1 MANVQPPNI
10 QKTYEENQRIKLRES
25 NQREGEKAKS
35 KTNEIYDQKL
45 DKKSKQIT
53 DIIYEN
59 SSKSSSYSSYSEQ
72 NLKDDSPSRLKY
84 SRGIY
89 YLILILNICLPGSG
103 TIIAGCGWGNNRRR
117 ELIFRGIIQFF
128 TTIFLV
134 GWIQAIHDACYY
146 FKYNEYYQ

>member
-1 MANVQPPNI
+1 MSNVQPLNI
-10 QKTYEENQRIKLRES
+10 SKTIEENQRIKLKES
-25 NQREGEKAKS
+25 IEREGEKAKS

-45 DKKSKQIT
+45 DIKSKKIT
-53 DIIYEN
+53 DKKYEN
-59 SSKSSSYSSYSEQ
+59 SSISSSYSEQ

>member
-1 MANVQPPNI
+1 MANVQPQNI
-10 QKTYEENQRIKLRES
+10 PKAIEEDQRIKIIES
-25 NQREGEKAKS
+25 NEREGEKAKS
-35 KTNEIYDQKL
+35 KANEIINQKL

-59 SSKSSSYSSYSEQ
+59 SPTSSSYSVQ
-72 NLKDDSPSRLKY
+72 NLKDDFPSRLKY

>member
-1 MANVQPPNI
+1 MANEPRNI
-10 QKTYEENQRIKLRES
+10 SKTIEEDQRTDTKES
-25 NQREGEKAKS
+25 IERKGKIAKS
-35 KTNEIYDQKL
+35 KTNEIYDEIL
-45 DKKSKQIT
+45 DMGSKKIT
-53 DIIYEN
+53 EKNYKN
-59 SSKSSSYSSYSEQ
+59 SPKSSSYSEQ
-72 NLKDDSPSRLKY
+72 NPKDDSPSKLKY

>member
-1 MANVQPPNI
+1 MANEPRNI
-10 QKTYEENQRIKLRES
+10 SKTIEEDQRTDTKES
-25 NQREGEKAKS
+25 IEREGDNAKS
-35 KTNEIYDQKL
+35 KTNEIYDEIL
-45 DKKSKQIT
+45 DMGSKKIT
-53 DIIYEN
+53 EKNYKN
-59 SSKSSSYSSYSEQ
+59 SPKSSSYSEQ
-72 NLKDDSPSRLKY
+72 NPKDDSPSKLKY

>member
-1 MANVQPPNI
+1 MSNVQPPNI
-10 QKTYEENQRIKLRES
+10 PKTIEENQRIISKES
-25 NQREGEKAKS
+25 IEREGEKAKS

-45 DKKSKQIT
+45 DIKSKQIT
-53 DIIYEN
+53 DKKYEN
-59 SSKSSSYSSYSEQ
+59 SSISSSYSEQ

-103 TIIAGCGWGNNRRR
+103 TIIAGCGWGNNRKG
-117 ELIFRGIIQFF
+117 ELIFRGTIQFF

>member
-10 QKTYEENQRIKLRES
+10 QKTYEENQRIILRES
-25 NQREGEKAKS
+25 NERKGEKAKS
-35 KTNEIYDQKL
+35 KTNETYDEKL
-45 DKKSKQIT
+45 DIILNQIT
-53 DIIYEN
+53 EKNYKN
-59 SSKSSSYSSYSEQ
+59 SSKSSSYSEQ
-72 NLKDDSPSRLKY
+72 NPKDDSPSKLKY

>member
-1 MANVQPPNI
+1 MANVQPQNI
-10 QKTYEENQRIKLRES
+10 SKTIGEDQRVGAEESIE
-25 NQREGEKAKS
+25 REGEKAKS
-35 KTNEIYDQKL
+35 KTNEILNQKL
-45 DKKSKQIT
+45 YMGSGQIT

-59 SSKSSSYSSYSEQ
+59 SSKSSSYSEQ

>member
-1 MANVQPPNI
+1 MANVQPLNI
-10 QKTYEENQRIKLRES
+10 PKTIEENQRIILRES
-25 NQREGEKAKS
+25 NERKGEKAKS
-35 KTNEIYDQKL
+35 KTNETYDEKL
-45 DKKSKQIT
+45 DIILNQIT
-53 DIIYEN
+53 EKNYKN
-59 SSKSSSYSSYSEQ
+59 SSKSSSYSEQ
-72 NLKDDSPSRLKY
+72 NPKDDSPSRLKY

>member
-1 MANVQPPNI
+1 MANVQPKNI
-10 QKTYEENQRIKLRES
+10 PKAIEEDQRTDTKES
-25 NQREGEKAKS
+25 IEREGEKAKS

-59 SSKSSSYSSYSEQ
+59 SPTSSSYSEQ
-72 NLKDDSPSRLKY
+72 NLKDDFPSRLKY

>member
-1 MANVQPPNI
+1 MSNVQPPNI
-10 QKTYEENQRIKLRES
+10 PKTIEENQRIISKES
-25 NQREGEKAKS
+25 IEREGEKAKS

-45 DKKSKQIT
+45 DIKSKQIT
-53 DIIYEN
+53 DKKYEN
-59 SSKSSSYSSYSEQ
+59 SSISSSYSEQ

>member
-1 MANVQPPNI
+1 MANVQPQNI
-10 QKTYEENQRIKLRES
+10 SKTIGEDQRIILRES
-25 NQREGEKAKS
+25 NERKGEKAKS
-35 KTNEIYDQKL
+35 KTNETYDEKL
-45 DKKSKQIT
+45 DIILNQIT
-53 DIIYEN
+53 EKNYKN
-59 SSKSSSYSSYSEQ
+59 SSKSSSYSEQ
-72 NLKDDSPSRLKY
+72 NPKDDSPSKLKY

>member
-1 MANVQPPNI
+1 MANVQLRNI
-10 QKTYEENQRIKLRES
+10 QKTIEEDQRTDTKES
-25 NQREGEKAKS
+25 IERKGKIAKS
-35 KTNEIYDQKL
+35 KTNEIYDEIL
-45 DKKSKQIT
+45 DMGSKKIT
-53 DIIYEN
+53 EKNYKN
-59 SSKSSSYSSYSEQ
+59 SPKSSSYSEQ
-72 NLKDDSPSRLKY
+72 NPKDDSPSKLKY

>member
-1 MANVQPPNI
+1 MSNVQPPNI
-10 QKTYEENQRIKLRES
+10 PKTIEENQRIISKES
-25 NQREGEKAKS
+25 IEREGEKAKS

-45 DKKSKQIT
+45 DIKSKQIT
-53 DIIYEN
+53 DKKYEN
-59 SSKSSSYSSYSEQ
+59 SSISSSYSEQ

-103 TIIAGCGWGNNRRR
+103 TIIAGYGWGNNRRR

>member
-1 MANVQPPNI
+1 MANVQPKNI
-10 QKTYEENQRIKLRES
+10 PKTIEEDQRTDTKES
-25 NQREGEKAKS
+25 IEREGKKAKS
-35 KTNEIYDQKL
+35 KTNEIYDEIL
-45 DKKSKQIT
+45 DMGSKKIT
-53 DIIYEN
+53 EKNYKN
-59 SSKSSSYSSYSEQ
+59 SPKSSSYSEQ
-72 NLKDDSPSRLKY
+72 NPKDDSPSKLKY

>member
-1 MANVQPPNI
+1 MANVQPLNI
-10 QKTYEENQRIKLRES
+10 PKTIEENQRIILRES
-25 NQREGEKAKS
+25 NERKGEKAKS
-35 KTNEIYDQKL
+35 KTNETYDEKL
-45 DKKSKQIT
+45 DIILNQIT
-53 DIIYEN
+53 EKNYKN
-59 SSKSSSYSSYSEQ
+59 SPKSSSYSEQ
-72 NLKDDSPSRLKY
+72 NPKDDSPSKLKY

>member
-1 MANVQPPNI
+1 MANVQPKNI
-10 QKTYEENQRIKLRES
+10 PKTFEEDQRIKSIES
-25 NQREGEKAKS
+25 IKREGEKAKS
-35 KTNEIYDQKL
+35 KTNVIYDEKL
-45 DKKSKQIT
+45 DMEFQQIT
-53 DIIYEN
+53 DIIYKN
-59 SSKSSSYSSYSEQ
+59 SPKSSSYSEQ
-72 NLKDDSPSRLKY
+72 NLKDDSLSRLKY

>member
-1 MANVQPPNI
+1 MANVQPRNI
-10 QKTYEENQRIKLRES
+10 PKTIEEDQRTDTKES
-25 NQREGEKAKS
+25 IEREGEKAKS

-72 NLKDDSPSRLKY
+72 NLKDDFPSRLKY

>member
-1 MANVQPPNI
+1 MANVQPQNI
-10 QKTYEENQRIKLRES
+10 PKAIEEDQRINIIES
-25 NQREGEKAKS
+25 NEREGEKAKS
-35 KTNEIYDQKL
+35 KANEIINQKL

-59 SSKSSSYSSYSEQ
+59 SPTSSSYSVQ
-72 NLKDDSPSRLKY
+72 NLKDDFPSRLKY

>member
-1 MANVQPPNI
+1 MANVQPRNI
-10 QKTYEENQRIKLRES
+10 PKTIEEDQRTDTKES
-25 NQREGEKAKS
+25 IEREGEKAKS

-59 SSKSSSYSSYSEQ
+59 SPTSSSYSEQ

>member
-10 QKTYEENQRIKLRES
+10 QKTYEENQRIILRES
-25 NQREGEKAKS
+25 NERKGEKAKS
-35 KTNEIYDQKL
+35 KTNETYDEKL
-45 DKKSKQIT
+45 DIILNQIT
-53 DIIYEN
+53 EKNYKN
-59 SSKSSSYSSYSEQ
+59 SSKSSSYSEQ
-72 NLKDDSPSRLKY
+72 NPKDDSPSRLKY

>member
-1 MANVQPPNI
+1 MANVQPKNI
-10 QKTYEENQRIKLRES
+10 PKTIEEDQRTDTKES
-25 NQREGEKAKS
+25 IERKGKIAKS
-35 KTNEIYDQKL
+35 KTNEIYDEIL
-45 DKKSKQIT
+45 DMGSKKIT
-53 DIIYEN
+53 EKNYKN
-59 SSKSSSYSSYSEQ
+59 SSKSSSYSEQ
-72 NLKDDSPSRLKY
+72 NPKDDSPSKLKY

>member
-1 MANVQPPNI
+1 MSNVQPLNI
-10 QKTYEENQRIKLRES
+10 SKTIEENQRIKLKES
-25 NQREGEKAKS
+25 IEREGEKAKS

-45 DKKSKQIT
+45 DIKSKQIT
-53 DIIYEN
+53 DKKYEN
-59 SSKSSSYSSYSEQ
+59 SSISSSYSEQ

>member
-59 SSKSSSYSSYSEQ
+59 SPTSSSYSEQ
-72 NLKDDSPSRLKY
+72 NLKDDFPSRLKY

>member
-1 MANVQPPNI
+1 MANVQPQNI
-10 QKTYEENQRIKLRES
+10 SKTIGEDQRVGAEESIE
-25 NQREGEKAKS
+25 REGEKAKS

-59 SSKSSSYSSYSEQ
+59 SSKSSSYSAQ
-72 NLKDDSPSRLKY
+72 NLKDDFPSRLKY

>member
-35 KTNEIYDQKL
+35 KANEIINQKYYI
-45 DKKSKQIT
+45 KSNQNT
-53 DIIYEN
+53 EQQYEN
-59 SSKSSSYSSYSEQ
+59 SSISSSYSEQ
-72 NLKDDSPSRLKY
+72 NLKDDSTSRLKY

-89 YLILILNICLPGSG
+89 YLILILKICLPGSG

>member
-1 MANVQPPNI
+1 MSNVQPPNI
-10 QKTYEENQRIKLRES
+10 PKTIEENQRIISKES
-25 NQREGEKAKS
+25 IEREGEKAKS

-45 DKKSKQIT
+45 DIKSNQNT
-53 DIIYEN
+53 EQQYEN
-59 SSKSSSYSSYSEQ
+59 SPTSSSYSAQ
-72 NLKDDSPSRLKY
+72 NLKDDFPSRLKY

-89 YLILILNICLPGSG
+89 YLILILNICLPSSG

-128 TTIFLV
+128 TNIFLV

>member
-1 MANVQPPNI
+1 MANVQPQNI
-10 QKTYEENQRIKLRES
+10 PKAIEEDQRINIIES
-25 NQREGEKAKS
+25 NEREGEKAKS
-35 KTNEIYDQKL
+35 KANEIYDQKL

-59 SSKSSSYSSYSEQ
+59 SPTSSSYSEQ

>member
-1 MANVQPPNI
+1 MANVQPQNI
-10 QKTYEENQRIKLRES
+10 PKTIEEDQRTDTKES
-25 NQREGEKAKS
+25 IEREGENAKS
-35 KTNEIYDQKL
+35 KKNEIYDEIL
-45 DKKSKQIT
+45 DMGAKKIT
-53 DIIYEN
+53 EKNYKN
-59 SSKSSSYSSYSEQ
+59 SPKSSSYSEQ
-72 NLKDDSPSRLKY
+72 NPKDDSPSKLKY

>member
-1 MANVQPPNI
+1 MANVQPQNI
-10 QKTYEENQRIKLRES
+10 PKTIEEDQRTDTKES
-25 NQREGEKAKS
+25 IEREGDNAKS
-35 KTNEIYDQKL
+35 KTNEIYDEIL
-45 DKKSKQIT
+45 DMGSKKIT
-53 DIIYEN
+53 EKNYKN
-59 SSKSSSYSSYSEQ
+59 SPKSSSYSEQ
-72 NLKDDSPSRLKY
+72 NPKDDSPSKLKY

>member
-1 MANVQPPNI
+1 MANVQPLNI
-10 QKTYEENQRIKLRES
+10 PKTIEENQRIILRES
-25 NQREGEKAKS
+25 NERKGEKAKS
-35 KTNEIYDQKL
+35 KTNETYDEKL
-45 DKKSKQIT
+45 DIILNQIT
-53 DIIYEN
+53 EKNYKN
-59 SSKSSSYSSYSEQ
+59 SSKSSSYSEQ
-72 NLKDDSPSRLKY
+72 NPKDDSPSKLKY

>member
-1 MANVQPPNI
+1 MSNVQPLNI
-10 QKTYEENQRIKLRES
+10 SKTIEENQRINTKES
-25 NQREGEKAKS
+25 IEREGEKAKS

-45 DKKSKQIT
+45 DIKSKKIT
-53 DIIYEN
+53 DKKYEN
-59 SSKSSSYSSYSEQ
+59 SSISSSYSEQ

>member
-1 MANVQPPNI
+1 MSNVQPQNI
-10 QKTYEENQRIKLRES
+10 SKTIEENQRIISKES
-25 NQREGEKAKS
+25 IEREGEKAKS

-59 SSKSSSYSSYSEQ
+59 SPTSSSYSEQ

>member
-1 MANVQPPNI
+1 MANVQPQNI
-10 QKTYEENQRIKLRES
+10 PKTIEEDQRTDTKES
-25 NQREGEKAKS
+25 IEREGEKTKS

-59 SSKSSSYSSYSEQ
+59 SPTSSSYSEQ

>member
-1 MANVQPPNI
+1 MANEPRNI
-10 QKTYEENQRIKLRES
+10 SKTIEEDQRTDTKES
-25 NQREGEKAKS
+25 IEREGEKAKS
-35 KTNEIYDQKL
+35 KTNETYDEKL
-45 DKKSKQIT
+45 DIILNQIT
-53 DIIYEN
+53 EKNYKN
-59 SSKSSSYSSYSEQ
+59 SSKSSSYSEQ
-72 NLKDDSPSRLKY
+72 NPKDDSPSKLKY

>member
-1 MANVQPPNI
+1 MANVQPQNI
-10 QKTYEENQRIKLRES
+10 SKTIGEDQRVGAEESIE
-25 NQREGEKAKS
+25 REGEKAKS
-35 KTNEIYDQKL
+35 KTNEILNQKL
-45 DKKSKQIT
+45 YMGSGQIT

-59 SSKSSSYSSYSEQ
+59 SSKSSSYSAQ
-72 NLKDDSPSRLKY
+72 NLKDDFPSRLKY

>member
-1 MANVQPPNI
+1 MANVQPRNI
-10 QKTYEENQRIKLRES
+10 PKTIEEDQRIKIIES
-25 NQREGEKAKS
+25 IERKGVKAKS
-35 KTNEIYDQKL
+35 KADEIINQKY
-45 DKKSKQIT
+45 DKKSNQNT
-53 DIIYEN
+53 EQQYGN
-59 SSKSSSYSSYSEQ
+59 SPTSSSYSVQ
-72 NLKDDSPSRLKY
+72 NLKDDFPSRLKY

>member
-1 MANVQPPNI
+1 MSNVQPLNI
-10 QKTYEENQRIKLRES
+10 SKTIEENQRINTKES
-25 NQREGEKAKS
+25 IEREGEKAKS

-45 DKKSKQIT
+45 DIKSKQIT
-53 DIIYEN
+53 DKKYEN
-59 SSKSSSYSSYSEQ
+59 SSISSSYSEQ

-103 TIIAGCGWGNNRRR
+103 TIIAGCGWGNNRKG
-117 ELIFRGIIQFF
+117 ELIFRGTIQFF

>member
-1 MANVQPPNI
+1 MANAQPQNI
-10 QKTYEENQRIKLRES
+10 SKTIEEDQRINTKES
-25 NQREGEKAKS
+25 NEREGEKAKS
-35 KTNEIYDQKL
+35 KANEIINQKL

-59 SSKSSSYSSYSEQ
+59 SPTSSSYSVQ
-72 NLKDDSPSRLKY
+72 NLKDDFPSRLKY

>member
-1 MANVQPPNI
+1 MANVQPRNI
-10 QKTYEENQRIKLRES
+10 PKTIEEDQRTDTKES
-25 NQREGEKAKS
+25 IEREGEKAKS

-59 SSKSSSYSSYSEQ
+59 SSKSSSYSAQ
-72 NLKDDSPSRLKY
+72 NLKDDFPSRLKY

>member
-1 MANVQPPNI
+1 MANVQPQNI
-10 QKTYEENQRIKLRES
+10 PKTIEEDQRTDTKES
-25 NQREGEKAKS
+25 IEREGEKAKS
-35 KTNEIYDQKL
+35 KTNEIYDEIL
-45 DKKSKQIT
+45 DMGSKKIKE
-53 DIIYEN
+53 EN
-59 SSKSSSYSSYSEQ
+59 YKNSPKSSSYSEQ
-72 NLKDDSPSRLKY
+72 NPKDDSPSKLKY